1 MNGIVKVASYYGVA
15 INGNLF
21 DCRWRADGG
30 SKEYPFYKA
39 RIGERKKETSLKT
52 TLLLGVWKLENRDR
66 RPNSPD
72 GRIGLYDEVKCSSF
86 KEKEED
92 PVC

>member
-1 MNGIVKVASYYGVA
+1 MATCLTAAGEQTEFEGVSLLQ
-15 INGNLF
+15 GT
-21 DCRWRADGG
+21 DRRE
-30 SKEYPFYKA
+30 KE
-39 RIGERKKETSLKT
+39 REETHKT
-52 TLLLGVWKLENRDR
+52 TLLLGVWKLENRDC

-86 KEKEED
+86 KEKKED